1 MLFSTINRLLRPIDA
16 PQPTDALN
24 LSSKFLDFFQAKV
37 DSIYQQ
43 LLQPASPPLHIHV
56 THRMC
61 LPSFSPVDASRVVE
75 LVTKA
80 KASTCPLDSMPT
92 TLVKACLPT
101 LCPIMV
107 DIINTSLE
115 SGIVPSS
122 FKMATVTPILKKPGL
137 DPDRTGRNKLSHI
150 LFHPRPLNRLSKK
163 SLVRWTPDY
172 PPDGSNSRLQ
182 YLAPSSGGHN
192 QAIRRPSTRIWLQLL
207 GP

>member
-92 TLVKACLPT
+92 TLELIAFGLSVNGVNAF
-101 LCPIMV
+101 
-107 DIINTSLE
+107 
-115 SGIVPSS
+115 SGCFSS
-122 FKMATVTPILKKPGL
+122 FVASAALSRTAVQESTGDKSQLQTRLAVPKAHIHSLILDFSVIYFL
-137 DPDRTGRNKLSHI
+137 DAVAGKSL
-150 LFHPRPLNRLSKK
+150 RLSC
-163 SLVRWTPDY
+163 RE
-172 PPDGSNSRLQ
+172 PPFADEEDLIETYG
-182 YLAPSSGGHN
+182 N
-192 QAIRRPSTRIWLQLL
+192 QHRGDLHQDPIKVI
-207 GP
+207 

>member
-92 TLVKACLPT
+92 TLYLSDRLHAYTPSRNLRSSDTGLLSIPHTSLRTFGDRAFSAAAPT
-101 LCPIMV
+101 LW
-107 DIINTSLE
+107 NSLPAE
-115 SGIVPSS
+115 IRNAASLDT
-122 FKMATVTPILKKPGL
+122 FKKALKTYLLTMAYGL
-137 DPDRTGRNKLSHI
+137 
-150 LFHPRPLNRLSKK
+150 
-163 SLVRWTPDY
+163 
-172 PPDGSNSRLQ
+172 
-182 YLAPSSGGHN
+182 
-192 QAIRRPSTRIWLQLL
+192 
-207 GP
+207 

>member
-61 LPSFSPVDASRVVE
+61 LPSFSPVDASRVIE

-137 DPDRTGRNKLSHI
+137 DPACLLVPSPVGVGI
-150 LFHPRPLNRLSKK
+150 FGA
-163 SLVRWTPDY
+163 SLAQGDITF
-172 PPDGSNSRLQ
+172 LE
-182 YLAPSSGGHN
+182 SS
-192 QAIRRPSTRIWLQLL
+192 QKYDIMRASE
-207 GP
+207 

>member
-16 PQPTDALN
+16 PHPSDALN
-24 LSSKFLDFFQAKV
+24 LCSKFLDFFQAKV

-43 LLQPASPPLHIHV
+43 LLQPASPPLHTHV

-61 LPSFSPVDASRVVE
+61 LPSFSPGDAPQIVE

-101 LCPIMV
+101 LCPVMV

-122 FKMATVTPILKKPGL
+122 FKTAAVTPILKKPGL
-137 DPDRTGRNKLSHI
+137 DPGLLSIPHTSLRTFGDRAFSAAAPTLWNSLPAEIRNAASLDI
-150 LFHPRPLNRLSKK
+150 FKK
-163 SLVRWTPDY
+163 ALKT
-172 PPDGSNSRLQ
+172 
-182 YLAPSSGGHN
+182 YLLTMAYG
-192 QAIRRPSTRIWLQLL
+192 L
-207 GP
+207 